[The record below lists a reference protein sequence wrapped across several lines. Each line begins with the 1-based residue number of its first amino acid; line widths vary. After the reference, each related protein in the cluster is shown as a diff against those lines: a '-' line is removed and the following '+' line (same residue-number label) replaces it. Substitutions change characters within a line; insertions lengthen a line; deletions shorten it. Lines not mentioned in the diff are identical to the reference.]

1 MRRVASA
8 GAGVV
13 PRPQSS
19 LLQEG
24 KVNATKVNATSD
36 ATATATVH
44 LAARN
49 VPTWDGIYYV
59 LERVGVQNSGV
70 VQPRSPMSPE
80 ATASCL
86 TSTMNDGLGGIGLK
100 FMECQDPTVA
110 PSWNNNRDLTLYEA
124 QKFTLEWDGRIR
136 SKITGKCITE
146 RDCFGRK
153 VYDLG
158 ECSASTVGTFNVR
171 KAAANN
177 IAHMTSAN
185 LPVQAIAKDHCDLC
199 GPYMLTY
206 RCRGGGLL
214 PGGRSDCFSRFG
226 VTPGW
231 TRSDNHFL
239 PGENLNRHA
248 EPTDDASAEEANDNA
263 IARLSGEN
271 GSPEM
276 LGLES
281 IDNSCGTHV
290 TAGAN
295 AGSFW
300 YFVVAERTL

>member
-1 MRRVASA
+1 
-8 GAGVV
+8 
-13 PRPQSS
+13 
-19 LLQEG
+19 
-24 KVNATKVNATSD
+24 
-36 ATATATVH
+36 
-44 LAARN
+44 
-49 VPTWDGIYYV
+49 
-59 LERVGVQNSGV
+59 
-70 VQPRSPMSPE
+70 MSPE
-80 ATASCL
+80 AMASCL

-153 VYDLG
+153 VY
-158 ECSASTVGTFNVR
+158 
-171 KAAANN
+171 
-177 IAHMTSAN
+177 
-185 LPVQAIAKDHCDLC
+185 DLC

-295 AGSFW
+295 AG
-300 YFVVAERTL
+300 